1 MSLRA
6 FGRLACRLRQA
17 GCQGRVLVVQ
27 VSDTGGYTSQAR
39 GQLAAEESRLSCAC
53 WRGQRRKRTSWPWWR
68 RITSERSR
76 FNNKNGACCLSVC
89 LLHKE
94 DHEQEKD
101 RVLAGRVSLGHS
113 LKAPPVVGIRSHFAR
128 PRSPATPR
136 IHNPCILV
144 VQDGD
149 WGFDMCSRGRIWKK
163 KIDQI

>member
-1 MSLRA
+1 MCV
-6 FGRLACRLRQA
+6 LARPAQKA
-17 GCQGRVLVVQ
+17 HIVALVA
-27 VSDTGGYTSQAR
+27 TNN
-39 GQLAAEESRLSCAC
+39 E
-53 WRGQRRKRTSWPWWR
+53 RK
-68 RITSERSR
+68 E
-76 FNNKNGACCLSVC
+76 SVC

-113 LKAPPVVGIRSHFAR
+113 LKAPPVVGFRSHFAR

-149 WGFDMCSRGRIWKK
+149 WGFDMCSGGRIWRE